1 MRLIRLKIRNIAS
14 LKGEHEV
21 DFQDIQKESP
31 LFAITGE
38 TGSGKSTILNCI
50 GLALYGQIYKKNVT
64 QPDVV
69 TLGEKEGSIELIF
82 QVKGKFY
89 LTDWR
94 IRVRKQ
100 NGEPYSTPQSAVRNL
115 YTIEGSDFNSPKNIA
130 TTNATEL
137 LNLDFDQFCKCII
150 LNQGEFARFLTSS
163 FTDRKEILE
172 KLYPGELLDN
182 ISREL
187 DQEKKSLEKAKHDL
201 EIELHTLRGDNLPGE
216 ALQEEKKKLEIDLIT
231 LDENFKKIELLDYH
245 FVSLFSYFDKFG
257 ENERRKAQIK
267 ADMVTETTKY
277 NHLLSAGEALSNEF
291 QAAKKR
297 QETEIPVLQ
306 TYLEKEGT
314 LKHLE
319 ESDLSFKS
327 KITALTGSIS
337 EYQKQMAVKEA
348 QESELRH
355 KLKTLSDALTHSL
368 SDLRAARDTFSTLFD
383 LFSESELLSEEIRG
397 KAERLKE
404 LEGSGKEL
412 KALVESIEESITK
425 LPSNATE
432 LESEI
437 QKKKSELQV
446 RIDKKQRSLINAQ
459 ELIKQIES
467 MKSEISGLQEKISA
481 LNILI
486 GQTKEEILP
495 LEATLKLQELLNA
508 TEICVDHVLTE
519 EKESCPVCET
529 KIDSSRWGDIRTR
542 IKNTDLKSIRKRFE
556 EGDKL
561 IFKSQKEVEHY
572 SRTVENLKD
581 TLTQKESE
589 HKGLQEALTE
599 VLPAISDIDQ
609 ELDSIRKKS
618 LELSQLK
625 KERESKNIELQRIRT
640 QYKTLR
646 DELTEREKALALKSE
661 KLSAISGTLQN
672 LIPVIN
678 KDTIRDL
685 KIEVKDFNAYLDEEN
700 HLEKVLQEKT
710 FLLSRKTDATKELE
724 ELKRSSDENSARIQ
738 KINTELNEALNGEK
752 ASVLIQKINSI
763 VKSATETWSK
773 HSEEQ
778 KRQELVLKDS
788 QGRLYTLEEL
798 TKDIDLQFI
807 KELHT
812 VRSLAAFT
820 THRPE
825 SDHLLSK
832 LTQLDLNF
840 KSPRELF
847 IPLGE
852 SLKKEK
858 EFYKGAGDECRMLF
872 ASVSTKLSAWEKLQ
886 DKILLLEFK
895 AKDINTE
902 LERKMRLFEVL
913 GKDELRTFV
922 LSLVEESLIVQTNE
936 ELQKLCQGRYEIVHQ
951 TKSMKMAPEFYML
964 DKFREGGKRKVS
976 TLSGGETFMVSIAM
990 ALGLAEMTRGQ
1001 AEIDS
1006 LFIDEGFGTLDQD
1019 SLEDVLDMLQQI
1031 QTRGLMVGIIS
1042 HIKPLTSALPV
1053 NLVLNKKSDG
1063 TSGISVQRN

>member
-14 LKGEHEV
+14 LKGEHEI
-21 DFQDIQKESP
+21 DFLEIQKESP

-82 QVKGKFY
+82 QVKGKYY
-89 LTDWR
+89 LSDWR

-115 YTIEGSDFNSPKNIA
+115 YTIEGTDFSSPKTIA
-130 TTNATEL
+130 TTNVTEL

-163 FTDRKEILE
+163 FNDRKDILE

-187 DQEKKSLEKAKHDL
+187 DQEKKALEKAKHDL
-201 EIELHTLRGDNLPGE
+201 EIELHTLRGDNISGE
-216 ALQEEKKKLEIDLIT
+216 ALQEEKKKLEKELGVLEDI
-231 LDENFKKIELLDYH
+231 FKKLESLDYH
-245 FVSLFSYFDKFG
+245 FISLFSYFDKYT

-277 NHLLSAGEALSNEF
+277 NHLLKSGEILLNDYQS
-291 QAAKKR
+291 AKKR
-297 QETEIPVLQ
+297 HETEVPLLQ

-314 LKHLE
+314 LKLLE
-319 ESDLSFKS
+319 ESGASFRKKLADLQDMTNDLQS
-327 KITALTGSIS
+327 KISLKETEERERRHGLKELS
-337 EYQKQMAVKEA
+337 EK
-348 QESELRH
+348 
-355 KLKTLSDALTHSL
+355 LTHSL
-368 SDLRAARDTFSTLFD
+368 SDLKNGRNSFSTLFD
-383 LFSESELLSEEIRG
+383 VFSEAEILSEEIKG
-397 KAERLKE
+397 KSERLKE
-404 LEGSGKEL
+404 LEASGKDL
-412 KALVESIEESITK
+412 KALVDKLDEAITK
-425 LPSNATE
+425 LPSNAPE
-432 LESEI
+432 LENDL
-437 QKKKSELQV
+437 QKKKTELQL
-446 RIDKKQRSLINAQ
+446 RSDKKQRALITSQ
-459 ELIKQIES
+459 ELVKQIELMRTES
-467 MKSEISGLQEKISA
+467 SAHLEKITA

-486 GQTKEEILP
+486 GKTREEILP

-508 TEICVDHVLTE
+508 TEVCVDHALAQGSET
-519 EKESCPVCET
+519 CPVCDS
-529 KIDSSRWGDIRTR
+529 KIDSAHWGDIRTK
-542 IKNTDLKSIRKRFE
+542 IKNTDLKSIRQRFE

-561 IFKSQKEVEHY
+561 IFKSQKEVDHY
-572 SRTVENLKD
+572 SRSVENLKEAM
-581 TLTQKESE
+581 TSKEAE
-589 HKGLQEALTE
+589 LNALKAILTE
-599 VLPAISDIDQ
+599 ELPSLNEIEH
-609 ELDSIRKKS
+609 ELDSIRKKA

-625 KERESKNIELQRIRT
+625 KDKDLKNVELQKIRS
-640 QYKTLR
+640 QYKVLR
-646 DELTEREKALALKSE
+646 ADLTEREKSLTEKNE
-661 KLSAISGTLQN
+661 KLSSISEGLST
-672 LIPVIN
+672 IIRVIN
-678 KDTIRDL
+678 RDTIRDL
-685 KIEVKDFNAYLDEEN
+685 KLEVQSFNKYLEEEGQ
-700 HLEKVLQEKT
+700 LEKLLQELC
-710 FLLSRKTDATKELE
+710 FLNARKADALKESLDVKKSSE
-724 ELKRSSDENSARIQ
+724 ELSARIQ
-738 KINTELNEALNGEK
+738 DIKAELQDALKGEK
-752 ASVLIQKINSI
+752 ASVLIQKINTT
-763 VKSATETWSK
+763 VKNATDAWTR
-773 HSEEQ
+773 HTEEL
-778 KRQELVLKDS
+778 KRQELILKDS

-812 VRSLAAFT
+812 IKGLAAFHT
-820 THRPE
+820 DRSE
-825 SDHLLSK
+825 SQHLLSK
-832 LTQLDLNF
+832 LSLLDLNF
-840 KSPRELF
+840 QSPREVF
-847 IPLGE
+847 IPIGE
-852 SLKKEK
+852 GLKKEK
-858 EFYKGAGDECRMLF
+858 EHFKSQTNECRMHF

-886 DKILLLEFK
+886 DKIQLLELK
-895 AKDINTE
+895 AKDINSE
-902 LERKMRLFEVL
+902 LDRKMRLFEVL

-922 LSLVEESLIVQTNE
+922 LSLVEENLILQTNE

-951 TKSMKMAPEFYML
+951 TKAMKMAPEFFIL
-964 DKFREGGKRKVS
+964 DKFREGGRRKVS

-1053 NLVLNKKSDG
+1053 NLLLNKKSDG
-1063 TSGISVQRN
+1063 TSAISMQRN